1 MRIFAA
7 PTLFV
12 APDAQSSMSEQSDAS
27 VAVVGS
33 YNHDMSVTVPQIPVP
48 GETVMGENF
57 EQNAGGKGSNQA
69 IAAARS
75 GGAASFIGAVGDDR
89 FGESARELWDE
100 EGIDISGVT
109 TADAPTGVALI
120 HVEED
125 GENAIAVAQGANHE
139 LDGADVREAATSIE
153 DADVLLTQLETTIES
168 VKAAAT
174 VADGAETEAILD
186 PAPAQKL
193 PDELMAAVD
202 VATPNESEVRALA
215 GHDPDAEV
223 DEADAARTV
232 LERGPDAVVVTL
244 GADGALVVTDEGTT
258 TVPPIDAEVVD
269 TTGAGDAFN
278 GVFAVAR
285 GEGADLVRAA
295 ERGVA
300 AGAAACTERGAV
312 PSLPSRSAIDAYLD

>member
-12 APDAQSSMSEQSDAS
+12 APDSQSSMSEQSDAT

-75 GGAASFIGAVGDDR
+75 GGAVSFIGAVGDDR

-100 EGIDISGVT
+100 ESIDISGVT

-120 HVEED
+120 HVEEG

-139 LDGADVREAATSIE
+139 LGGADVRDAAATIE
-153 DADVLLTQLETTIES
+153 DADVLLTQLETPVES
-168 VKAAAT
+168 VRAAAS
-174 VADGAETEAILD
+174 VADEAEAEVILD
-186 PAPAQKL
+186 PAPAEAL

-202 VATPNESEVRALA
+202 VATPNESEVRMLA
-215 GHDPDAEV
+215 GHDPDAAI
-223 DEADAARTV
+223 DEERAARDV
-232 LERGPDAVVVTL
+232 LDRGPDAVVVTL
-244 GADGALVVTDEGTT
+244 GADGALVVTDEESTM
-258 TVPPIDAEVVD
+258 VPPIEAEVED

-278 GVFAVAR
+278 GAFAVAR
-285 GEGADLVRAA
+285 GEGRGIVEAA

-300 AGAAACTERGAV
+300 AGAAACAERGAV
-312 PSLPSRSAIDAYLD
+312 PSLPSRSAIDAYLG